1 MASDKEMEVILITKR
16 FEKSEKYGDSKQA
29 YTIFKDILNYE
40 KYELHDKEHFWVM
53 GIDNAGFIV
62 CIYIVALGG
71 GNQVKLTAAEM
82 LDIAV
87 SLKSKKIIL
96 AHNHPSGNVEPSE
109 NDILTTNM
117 LYHCCYPFGIEVLD
131 HLIITIDKYGS
142 LEELGIMDKVKNDT
156 TYKQL
161 DEVYTDGQEKKAI
174 EMAKKMLADDIDINI
189 ISKYTELTEEEI
201 IKIKDNLK

>member
-16 FEKSEKYGDSKQA
+16 FEKSEKYGNSKQA

-53 GIDNAGFIV
+53 GIDNAGYIV

-87 SLKSKKIIL
+87 SLKSKKIVL

-109 NDILTTNM
+109 SDILTTNM

-142 LEELGIMDKVKNDT
+142 LEEMGIMDKVKNDT

-161 DEVYTDGQEKKAI
+161 DEVYIDAQESKAI
-174 EMAKKMLADDIDINI
+174 EIAKNLLHLNLDIETI
-189 ISKYTELTEEEI
+189 IKATGLTESEI
-201 IKIKDNLK
+201 KSLK